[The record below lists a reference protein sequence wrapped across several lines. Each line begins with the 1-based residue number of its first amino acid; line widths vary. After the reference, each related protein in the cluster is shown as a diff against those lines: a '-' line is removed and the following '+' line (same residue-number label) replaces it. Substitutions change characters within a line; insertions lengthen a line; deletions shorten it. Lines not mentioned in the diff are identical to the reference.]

1 MGTGGASVATEWV
14 IDVQPELRCIAP
26 TRVAVRNQLS
36 ACGFTQTADAE
47 LMVSELVGNAILHA
61 GTEISV
67 TVRCNTERT
76 VVEVHDG
83 SPVMPQPRAHE
94 PLRPGGHG
102 LRIVDALAPRWGV
115 EAVAGD
121 GKTVWFEVGPSPHP
135 LP

>member
-1 MGTGGASVATEWV
+1 MGSGGSSVAREWV

-26 TRVAVRNQLS
+26 TRVAVRNHLS

-47 LMVSELVGNAILHA
+47 LMVSELVGNAIVHA
-61 GTEISV
+61 GTQISV
-67 TVRCNTERT
+67 TVRCTAERT

-83 SPVMPQPRAHE
+83 SPVMPEPRAHE

-102 LRIVDALAPRWGV
+102 LRIVEALARRWGV
-115 EAVAGD
+115 KSCAGN
-121 GKTVWFEVGPSPHP
+121 GKTVWFEVGPSAPP